1 MALRQVRQASRTV
14 EYGVSALQL
23 FMHTLEQLRSGSL
36 AGTVRLQLACGL
48 TEFPPEIF
56 DLADSLEILDL
67 SGNALSTLP
76 EDLPRLRK
84 LRVLFCSNNRFT
96 VLPTVLGA
104 CPALSM
110 IGFKSNRIREVPAAA
125 LPPALRWLILTDNC
139 LTALP
144 PTIGD
149 CPRLQKLML
158 AGNQLTALPVELAAC
173 TGLELLRIAANRLTA
188 LPAWLLAMPRLA
200 WLAYAGNPFS
210 AADEAAAAAEAT
222 PDPIAWHRLEVAQR
236 LGEGASGVIHEAVLR
251 QTGPHGDAAAQPVA
265 VKLFKGA
272 MTSDGLPRCELAAC
286 LGAGSHPN
294 LIPLLGEVVGH
305 PDGLHGCVMALI
317 DPGFGNLAGPPS
329 LASCTRDVYPAG
341 KVFSQMALLRLA
353 HGIAAAA
360 RHLHERGIM
369 HGDLYAHNIL
379 HTSHGD
385 ALLGDFGA
393 ASLYARGGAQGE
405 ALERLE
411 VRAFGL
417 LLEELIEHCADVD
430 AAVRARL
437 VRLQACCVQPAHG
450 ARPLFADIVRQMA
463 VDVDA
468 LLPVD

>member
-1 MALRQVRQASRTV
+1 
-14 EYGVSALQL
+14 
-23 FMHTLEQLRSGSL
+23 MHTLEQLRSGAL

-96 VLPTVLGA
+96 VLPAVLGA

-144 PTIGD
+144 ATIGH
-149 CPRLQKLML
+149 CTQLQKLML
-158 AGNQLTALPVELAAC
+158 AGNQLTALPAELAAC
-173 TGLELLRIAANRLTA
+173 TRLELLRVAANRLTA

-200 WLAYAGNPFS
+200 WLACAGNPFS
-210 AADEAAAAAEAT
+210 TADEAAAAADAT
-222 PDPIAWHRLEVAQR
+222 PDPIAWPRLEMAQR
-236 LGEGASGVIHEAVLR
+236 LGEGASGVIHEAALR
-251 QTGPHGDAAAQPVA
+251 QTGPQGGAAGQPVA

-286 LGAGSHPN
+286 LSAGNHPN
-294 LIPLLGEVVGH
+294 LIPLLGEVTGH

-317 DPGFGNLAGPPS
+317 DPAFQNLAGPPS

-341 KVFSQMALLRLA
+341 KAFSQTVLLRLA
-353 HGIAAAA
+353 YGIAAAA

-379 HTSHGD
+379 HTGRGD

-393 ASLYARGGAQGE
+393 ASLYTRDSAQGE

-417 LLEELIEHCADVD
+417 LLGELIERCVEVD
-430 AAVRARL
+430 ASVLARL
-437 VRLQACCVQPAHG
+437 VELQGRCVQPVPG
-450 ARPLFADIVRQMA
+450 ARPVFEDVARELALELEGLLA
-463 VDVDA
+463 VG
-468 LLPVD
+468 

>member
-1 MALRQVRQASRTV
+1 MRIWLFSFQV
-14 EYGVSALQL
+14 
-23 FMHTLEQLRSGSL
+23 FMHTLEQLRSGAL

-67 SGNALSTLP
+67 SDNALSTLP

-96 VLPTVLGA
+96 VLPAVLGA

-110 IGFKSNRIREVPAAA
+110 IGFKSNRICEVPAAA

-139 LTALP
+139 LSALP
-144 PTIGD
+144 ATIGQ
-149 CPRLQKLML
+149 CTQLQKLML
-158 AGNQLTALPVELAAC
+158 AGNQLTVLPAELAAC
-173 TGLELLRIAANRLTA
+173 TRLELLRIAANRLTA
-188 LPAWLLAMPRLA
+188 LPAWLLTMPRLA

-210 AADEAAAAAEAT
+210 AVDEAAAAADAT
-222 PDPIAWHRLEVAQR
+222 PDPIAWPCLEMAQR

-251 QTGPHGDAAAQPVA
+251 QTGPHGDAPAQPVA

-286 LGAGSHPN
+286 LSAGSHPN
-294 LIPLLGEVVGH
+294 LIPLLGEVIGH

-317 DPGFGNLAGPPS
+317 DPAFQNLAAPPS

-341 KVFSQMALLRLA
+341 KAFSQTALLRLA

-379 HTSHGD
+379 HTSRGD

-393 ASLYARGGAQGE
+393 ASLYVRGGAQG
-405 ALERLE
+405 AVLERLE

-417 LLEELIEHCADVD
+417 LLEELIERCADAD
-430 AAVRARL
+430 AAVLARL
-437 VRLQACCVQPAHG
+437 GELQGRCVQPVPG
-450 ARPLFADIVRQMA
+450 LRPVFEDVARQLALEVE
-463 VDVDA
+463 A
-468 LLPVD
+468 LLAVG

>member
-1 MALRQVRQASRTV
+1 
-14 EYGVSALQL
+14 
-23 FMHTLEQLRSGSL
+23 MHTLEQLRSGAL
-36 AGTVRLQLACGL
+36 AGTVHLQLACGL
-48 TEFPPEIF
+48 TEFPSEIF

-96 VLPTVLGA
+96 VLPAVLGA

-144 PTIGD
+144 PTIGH
-149 CPRLQKLML
+149 CTRLQKLML
-158 AGNQLTALPVELAAC
+158 AGNQLSALPGELAAC

-210 AADEAAAAAEAT
+210 AADEAAAAAAAT
-222 PDPIAWHRLEVAQR
+222 PATIAWPRLEMAQR

-251 QTGPHGDAAAQPVA
+251 QPGPHGDAAAQPVA

-317 DPGFGNLAGPPS
+317 DPDFRNLAGPPS

-341 KVFSQMALLRLA
+341 KAFSQTALLRLT

-379 HTSHGD
+379 HTSRGD

-393 ASLYARGGAQGE
+393 ASLYARGGVQGA

-417 LLEELIEHCADVD
+417 LLGELVECCVD
-430 AAVRARL
+430 MDASVLARL
-437 VRLQACCVQPAHG
+437 GELQGRCVQPVPV
-450 ARPLFADIVRQMA
+450 ARPVFEDVARQLA
-463 VDVDA
+463 LELEA
-468 LLPVD
+468 LLAVG